1 MHPGT
6 WLLRLL
12 RALGVIPMSSIPS
25 PAKSILQTQLPILL
39 LVVVDMQVVEATF
52 DVTVLH

>member
-12 RALGVIPMSSIPS
+12 RALGVIPMSSIPF

-39 LVVVDMQVVEATF
+39 LVVVDMQAVEATF